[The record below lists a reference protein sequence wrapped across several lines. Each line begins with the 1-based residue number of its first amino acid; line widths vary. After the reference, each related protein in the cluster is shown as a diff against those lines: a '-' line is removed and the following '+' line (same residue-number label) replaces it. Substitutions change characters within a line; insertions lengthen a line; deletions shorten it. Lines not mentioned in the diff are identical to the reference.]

1 MPPGGTATPLAPHFV
16 QRAVEGLRYIIS
28 GVTPATWFGPMQPLP
43 PQAPPEV
50 GGPQFDYPVG
60 YNLAIPPRSDEPIS
74 LAQPRGLADGYHLLP
89 PRIAAREHPARR
101 PRCSTRST
109 AIRRSSR
116 S

>member
-50 GGPQFDYPVG
+50 GGRQFDYPVG
-60 YNLAIPPRSDEPIS
+60 YNLAITPRSDEPIS
-74 LAQPRGLADGYHLLP
+74 FAQLRALADGYDLL
-89 PRIAAREHPARR
+89 RTVIVGMAGLIITLALKLGRAA
-101 PRCSTRST
+101 
-109 AIRRSSR
+109 
-116 S
+116 